1 MNTTKNSSPASDE
14 IDLLALF
21 KVLKSN
27 TIKIGFF
34 TVIFAA
40 IAIAYSLLA
49 TPIYQANATL
59 QYDKLVQVS
68 LLDQMSDVMPFGNS
82 NNQVYS

>member
-59 QYDKLVQVS
+59 QYDKL
-68 LLDQMSDVMPFGNS
+68 
-82 NNQVYS
+82 

>member
-1 MNTTKNSSPASDE
+1 M
-14 IDLLALF
+14 
-21 KVLKSN
+21 
-27 TIKIGFF
+27 KIGFF

-59 QYDKLVQVS
+59 QYDKLGQVS
-68 LLDQMSDVMPFGNS
+68 LLDQMSDVYAIWK
-82 NNQVYS
+82 Q

>member
-1 MNTTKNSSPASDE
+1 MNTQKNSSPASDE

-34 TVIFAA
+34 TVFFAA
-40 IAIAYSLLA
+40 VAVAYSLLA

-59 QYDKLVQVS
+59 QYDKL
-68 LLDQMSDVMPFGNS
+68 G
-82 NNQVYS
+82 